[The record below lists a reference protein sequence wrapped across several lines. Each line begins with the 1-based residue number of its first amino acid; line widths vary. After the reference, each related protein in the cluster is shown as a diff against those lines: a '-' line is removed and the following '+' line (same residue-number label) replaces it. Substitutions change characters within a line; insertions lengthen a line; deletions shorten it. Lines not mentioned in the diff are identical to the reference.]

1 MSSRTASAIWQ
12 RNLRENLQ
20 GSEGKC
26 IFDVMIHY
34 VKGNLL
40 ESEAEALVNT
50 VNIVGV
56 MGKGI
61 ALQFKEAFP
70 ENFRVYH
77 NVCRKKELKIGD
89 MLIVK
94 DSNLTSG
101 PKLIVNFPTKTH
113 WRLPS
118 EYSYIEQGLQSL
130 RREIVSRQ
138 IRSIAIPPLGSHNG
152 GLDWLRVKQMV
163 EQELSTV
170 DCDVYLYEPSDAIVE
185 RMKTERVKL
194 TPARAMLLLM
204 FADMNSEGEFASVF
218 AAEKLIYFMQR
229 FGAKRYFRIDFK
241 PYYYGPYSGGKVA
254 YVLYYMNGSYVK
266 GMGGMNVRPFD
277 YIWLTDD
284 AASEAQKYVDN
295 YKDSSLRD
303 ICNKAMLFL
312 RGNYSN
318 YSLELLSMV
327 DYLLENRPEMKGW
340 QDADEK
346 TVIDFLVQEIQKWS
360 KRKEKLFNVSFV
372 TIALRQLKK
381 FAM

>member
-1 MSSRTASAIWQ
+1 MCVF
-12 RNLRENLQ
+12 
-20 GSEGKC
+20 G
-26 IFDVMIHY
+26 
-34 VKGNLL
+34 
-40 ESEAEALVNT
+40 
-50 VNIVGV
+50 
-56 MGKGI
+56 
-61 ALQFKEAFP
+61 
-70 ENFRVYH
+70 
-77 NVCRKKELKIGD
+77 
-89 MLIVK
+89 
-94 DSNLTSG
+94 
-101 PKLIVNFPTKTH
+101 
-113 WRLPS
+113 
-118 EYSYIEQGLQSL
+118 
-130 RREIVSRQ
+130 RRVSRQ
-138 IRSIAIPPLGSHNG
+138 IRFIAIPPLGSHNG

-170 DCDVYLYEPSDAIVE
+170 DCDVCLYEPSDAIVE

-254 YVLYYMNGSYVK
+254 HVLYYMNGSYVK

-318 YSLELLSMV
+318 YSLELLSTV